1 MSLNDEALNEDKDT
15 IEEGQENTNTMQKEQ
30 DMTQDDI
37 REVDEQE
44 DLINEEESKGSFFI
58 LSNVMIFML

>member
-1 MSLNDEALNEDKDT
+1 MSLNDEALKEDKDT

-30 DMTQDDI
+30 EMTQDDI

-44 DLINEEESKGSFFI
+44 YLINE
-58 LSNVMIFML
+58 